1 MLTNQPLKRIDA
13 LALGGKSR
21 IVRQAL
27 LHCEG
32 VGRIKLVVQIGMD
45 QQRGFVVD
53 HSTAHESVLPMVLI
67 TWFRPRARRDITVPI
82 GTPVTSA
89 ISR

>member
-1 MLTNQPLKRIDA
+1 MLVNQPLKGLYA
-13 LALGGKSR
+13 VALGSKCRISR
-21 IVRQAL
+21 HTL
-27 LHCEG
+27 LHCK
-32 VGRIKLVVQIGMD
+32 RICRIELAIQIGMNQQHGFFVD
-45 QQRGFVVD
+45 QR
-53 HSTAHESVLPMVLI
+53 TAHDTVFPIALI